1 MKISSLP
8 LLIVPGM
15 GQIRA
20 GAPGRG
26 VLLFTLFAFA
36 LNGWFLSA
44 LLSPRADLSL
54 GLAIA
59 AGALWLISAADGLRM
74 IAKRRDETH

>member
-8 LLIVPGM
+8 WLIVPGM

-20 GAPGRG
+20 GASGRG

-36 LNGWFLSA
+36 LNGCLLSA
-44 LLSPRADLSL
+44 LLSPWAGLTL
-54 GLAIA
+54 GLGITGA
-59 AGALWLISAADGLRM
+59 ALWLVSAADGLRLF
-74 IAKRRDETH
+74 AKRRDETS